1 MTKTCIKPNFLPLH
15 FVDGNIPSL
24 DKICSTLSSVKIE
37 QRKPEME
44 MKIDINGPSLVGEW
58 FQIKVKLLNNETAQ
72 AENVTLTATLEEAD
86 DLIIADTTR

>member
-1 MTKTCIKPNFLPLH
+1 
-15 FVDGNIPSL
+15 
-24 DKICSTLSSVKIE
+24 
-37 QRKPEME
+37 ME

-58 FQIKVKLLNNETAQ
+58 FQIKVKLQNNETAQ

>member
-1 MTKTCIKPNFLPLH
+1 MTKTCIKLNFSPLLL
-15 FVDGNIPSL
+15 VDSNIPSL
-24 DKICSTLSSVKIE
+24 DKISSTLSSVKIE

-58 FQIKVKLLNNETAQ
+58 FQIKVKLQNNETAQ